1 MGRLMP
7 DEETVEQAR
16 RVLKVARERGADPI
30 LALHEAGLLWFP
42 ARERELAADTL
53 SATMDMVDGATVQQ
67 LAGGSARVPT
77 NVADMKRL
85 LVRWGRESAQLI
97 RQGSS

>member
-30 LALHEAGLLWFP
+30 LALHEAGLLWFQ
-42 ARERELAADTL
+42 AKEQAGRADVLGKAAEFFAETSLD
-53 SATMDMVDGATVQQ
+53 A
-67 LAGGSARVPT
+67 LAGRGRVPGSALDT
-77 NVADMKRL
+77 KT
-85 LVRWGRESAQLI
+85 LI
-97 RQGSS
+97 VSCLHEMASGGGTA